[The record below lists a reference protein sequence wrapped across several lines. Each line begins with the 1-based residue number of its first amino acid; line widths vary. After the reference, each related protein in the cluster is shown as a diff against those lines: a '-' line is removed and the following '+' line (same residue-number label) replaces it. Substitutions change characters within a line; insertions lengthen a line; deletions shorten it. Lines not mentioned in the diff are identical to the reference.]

1 MGFFS
6 NLKKKARK
14 SIRTGVA
21 PVMPRRGGLL
31 GGMPQTKPLITDMR
45 FRGRMPQKF
54 TGLSGLF
61 RRLQEQL
68 RNQQM
73 RAPQPI
79 PERMPVPPAPTPA
92 SSFMPE
98 GMTEDFAKRVAD
110 AGIDLSDT
118 ASYLYSPAGF
128 NRGQSLIPMP
138 KAVGPNPDYV
148 PPAVAPDMIPNLDLG
163 MPVMPEERMA
173 PPLMNQMEGD
183 PRMMMAAGGPL
194 MGRAANISRQVLR
207 DKRGTNKFFPDRF
220 GNVPPISDRIL
231 GSPGRGQPGG
241 LTYGARD
248 LNRIRNTE
256 DAIMAG
262 GGLGVAGMI
271 DATNMFSEPASMD
284 NISFMSPEAMGTDL
298 ANLRVGIDKVID
310 LAKNKASEMGADI
323 NEYVDRTR
331 SAYDQQMEN
340 QRMQE
345 LDAQQ
350 GMQPFSMLMGP
361 DMPLFRPEE
370 TDPRVNRMIE
380 SGRGRTVSDMDR
392 ESLDDILSDLEKKN

>member
-6 NLKKKARK
+6 KLRKKVRGQ
-14 SIRTGVA
+14 IA

-45 FRGRMPQKF
+45 FRGRMPQRF

-79 PERMPVPPAPTPA
+79 PERMPVSNVPSFNPTIFGQPIRRDMDF
-92 SSFMPE
+92 SQMPQISPE
-98 GMTEDFAKRVAD
+98 DMRNLQIPTE
-110 AGIDLSDT
+110 
-118 ASYLYSPAGF
+118 
-128 NRGQSLIPMP
+128 
-138 KAVGPNPDYV
+138 
-148 PPAVAPDMIPNLDLG
+148 

-173 PPLMNQMEGD
+173 PPLMNQMQGQ
-183 PRMMMAAGGPL
+183 PRMMMAVGGPL

-256 DAIMAG
+256 NAIMAG

-271 DATNMFSEPASMD
+271 DSTNMFSEPASMD

>member
-6 NLKKKARK
+6 RIKNKAR
-14 SIRTGVA
+14 RQVA
-21 PVMPRRGGLL
+21 PVMPMPPRKTMENAPRAMDEDRMIRGPGLNPREERTIEGIPISQLPFNPRMPGKLFPFPRIPKSKKRGGLAA
-31 GGMPQTKPLITDMR
+31 II
-45 FRGRMPQKF
+45 
-54 TGLSGLF
+54 

-73 RAPQPI
+73 PQPI
-79 PERMPVPPAPTPA
+79 PERMPISNAP
-92 SSFMPE
+92 SFNPTIFGQPIGNMDFSQMPQISPE
-98 GMTEDFAKRVAD
+98 DMRNLQIPTE
-110 AGIDLSDT
+110 
-118 ASYLYSPAGF
+118 
-128 NRGQSLIPMP
+128 
-138 KAVGPNPDYV
+138 
-148 PPAVAPDMIPNLDLG
+148 
-163 MPVMPEERMA
+163 MPVMSEERMA
-173 PPLMNQMEGD
+173 PPVMNQMQGE
-183 PRMMMAAGGPL
+183 PRMMMAAGGASVA
-194 MGRAANISRQVLR
+194 GRALSQRFKNPSKAVLGV
-207 DKRGTNKFFPDRF
+207 RGRNLPDRMMP
-220 GNVPPISDRIL
+220 GIGDRIL

-256 DAIMAG
+256 NAIMAG

-271 DATNMFSEPASMD
+271 DATNMFSEPASVD

-298 ANLRVGIDKVID
+298 ANLRVGIDRVID
-310 LAKNKASEMGADI
+310 LARNKASEMGADI

-345 LDAQQ
+345 LDAEQ
-350 GMQPFSMLMGP
+350 GMQPFSLLMGP

-370 TDPRVNRMIE
+370 TDPRVDRMIG
-380 SGRGRTVSDMDR
+380 SGMGSS

>member
-1 MGFFS
+1 MGFF
-6 NLKKKARK
+6 NKLRKKVRGQ
-14 SIRTGVA
+14 IA
-21 PVMPRRGGLL
+21 PVMP
-31 GGMPQTKPLITDMR
+31 M
-45 FRGRMPQKF
+45 
-54 TGLSGLF
+54 
-61 RRLQEQL
+61 
-68 RNQQM
+68 
-73 RAPQPI
+73 APQP
-79 PERMPVPPAPTPA
+79 MP
-92 SSFMPE
+92 
-98 GMTEDFAKRVAD
+98 RV
-110 AGIDLSDT
+110 
-118 ASYLYSPAGF
+118 
-128 NRGQSLIPMP
+128 
-138 KAVGPNPDYV
+138 
-148 PPAVAPDMIPNLDLG
+148 
-163 MPVMPEERMA
+163 PVMPQRPRMPEA
-173 PPLMNQMEGD
+173 LPPRRGPMNRGIPSLMNQMQGE
-183 PRMMMAAGGPL
+183 PRMMMAVGGPL
-194 MGRAANISRQVLR
+194 MGRAANLSRQVLSR
-207 DKRGTNKFFPDRF
+207 NAGRNLPDRMMP
-220 GNVPPISDRIL
+220 GIGDRIL

-271 DATNMFSEPASMD
+271 DATNMFSEPASVD

-298 ANLRVGIDKVID
+298 ANLRVGIDRVID
-310 LAKNKASEMGADI
+310 LARNKASEMGADI
-323 NEYVDRTR
+323 NEYVDRTK

-345 LDAQQ
+345 LDAEQ

>member
-6 NLKKKARK
+6 KLRKKVRGQ
-14 SIRTGVA
+14 IA

-68 RNQQM
+68 RNKQM
-73 RAPQPI
+73 PVVDTRSFP
-79 PERMPVPPAPTPA
+79 RMP
-92 SSFMPE
+92 
-98 GMTEDFAKRVAD
+98 
-110 AGIDLSDT
+110 
-118 ASYLYSPAGF
+118 
-128 NRGQSLIPMP
+128 
-138 KAVGPNPDYV
+138 V

-173 PPLMNQMEGD
+173 PPLMNQMQGQ
-183 PRMMMAAGGPL
+183 PRMMMAVGGPL

-256 DAIMAG
+256 NAIMAG

-271 DATNMFSEPASMD
+271 DSTNMFSEPASMD

>member
-1 MGFFS
+1 
-6 NLKKKARK
+6 
-14 SIRTGVA
+14 
-21 PVMPRRGGLL
+21 
-31 GGMPQTKPLITDMR
+31 MPQPIPRAEIDISALEPLPMGDMR

-68 RNQQM
+68 RNQQI
-73 RAPQPI
+73 PQPI
-79 PERMPVPPAPTPA
+79 PERMPVSNAP
-92 SSFMPE
+92 SFNPTIFGQPIGNMDFSQMPQ
-98 GMTEDFAKRVAD
+98 
-110 AGIDLSDT
+110 IS
-118 ASYLYSPAGF
+118 
-128 NRGQSLIPMP
+128 
-138 KAVGPNPDYV
+138 
-148 PPAVAPDMIPNLDLG
+148 
-163 MPVMPEERMA
+163 PEERMA
-173 PPLMNQMEGD
+173 PFVMNQMQGQ
-183 PRMMMAAGGPL
+183 PRMMMSVGGPSVV
-194 MGRAANISRQVLR
+194 GRALSQRFKNPSKAVLGV
-207 DKRGTNKFFPDRF
+207 RGRNLPDRMMP
-220 GNVPPISDRIL
+220 GIGDRIL

-256 DAIMAG
+256 NGIMAG

-298 ANLRVGIDKVID
+298 ANLRVGIDRVID
-310 LAKNKASEMGADI
+310 LARNKASEIGADI

-350 GMQPFSMLMGP
+350 GMRPFSMLMGP

-370 TDPRVNRMIE
+370 TDPRVDRMIE
-380 SGRGRTVSDMDR
+380 SGRGRTISNMDR
-392 ESLDDILSDLEKKN
+392 DYLDDILSDLEKKN

>member
-1 MGFFS
+1 MGFF
-6 NLKKKARK
+6 NKLRKKVRGQ
-14 SIRTGVA
+14 IA
-21 PVMPRRGGLL
+21 PVMP
-31 GGMPQTKPLITDMR
+31 M
-45 FRGRMPQKF
+45 
-54 TGLSGLF
+54 
-61 RRLQEQL
+61 
-68 RNQQM
+68 
-73 RAPQPI
+73 APQP
-79 PERMPVPPAPTPA
+79 MP
-92 SSFMPE
+92 
-98 GMTEDFAKRVAD
+98 RV
-110 AGIDLSDT
+110 
-118 ASYLYSPAGF
+118 
-128 NRGQSLIPMP
+128 
-138 KAVGPNPDYV
+138 
-148 PPAVAPDMIPNLDLG
+148 
-163 MPVMPEERMA
+163 PVMPQRPRMPEA
-173 PPLMNQMEGD
+173 LPPRRGPMNRGIPGLMNQMQGQ
-183 PRMMMAAGGPL
+183 PRMMMAVGGPL
-194 MGRAANISRQVLR
+194 MGRAANLSRQVLSR
-207 DKRGTNKFFPDRF
+207 NAGRNLPDRMMP
-220 GNVPPISDRIL
+220 GIGDRIL

-271 DATNMFSEPASMD
+271 DSTNMFSEPASMD

>member
-6 NLKKKARK
+6 NLKNKAR
-14 SIRTGVA
+14 RQVA
-21 PVMPRRGGLL
+21 PVMPRREGLL

-68 RNQQM
+68 RNQQF
-73 RAPQPI
+73 PQPMQELRAGEI
-79 PERMPVPPAPTPA
+79 MPDGPVLDRRPSPRMPAPPIAVPP
-92 SSFMPE
+92 S
-98 GMTEDFAKRVAD
+98 V
-110 AGIDLSDT
+110 
-118 ASYLYSPAGF
+118 
-128 NRGQSLIPMP
+128 
-138 KAVGPNPDYV
+138 
-148 PPAVAPDMIPNLDLG
+148 IPNLDLG

-173 PPLMNQMEGD
+173 PPVMNQMQGQ
-183 PRMMMAAGGPL
+183 PRMMMAVGGPL
-194 MGRAANISRQVLR
+194 MSRAAAIAAKNKRIKGMADDIFGTDQQIMNI
-207 DKRGTNKFFPDRF
+207 
-220 GNVPPISDRIL
+220 
-231 GSPGRGQPGG
+231 GRGQPGG
-241 LTYGARD
+241 LTYGPQQ

-256 DAIMAG
+256 NAIMAG

-271 DATNMFSEPASMD
+271 DATNMFSEPASVD

-298 ANLRVGIDKVID
+298 ANLRVGIDRVID
-310 LAKNKASEMGADI
+310 LARNKASEMGADI

-345 LDAQQ
+345 LDAEQ

-361 DMPLFRPEE
+361 DMPLFRPEPQQRQQR
-370 TDPRVNRMIE
+370 D
-380 SGRGRTVSDMDR
+380 
-392 ESLDDILSDLEKKN
+392 SLDDILADLEKKN

>member
-1 MGFFS
+1 MGFF
-6 NLKKKARK
+6 NKLRKKVRGQ
-14 SIRTGVA
+14 IA
-21 PVMPRRGGLL
+21 PVMPMAPVKGSIRTPDNFVAPTPIIDYLPGRRPPERTIEGIPISQLPFDPRRSSPRPRPTFEELLGRGPKIKKVEKRGGLAD
-31 GGMPQTKPLITDMR
+31 II
-45 FRGRMPQKF
+45 
-54 TGLSGLF
+54 

-68 RNQQM
+68 RNQQF
-73 RAPQPI
+73 PQPMQELRAGEI
-79 PERMPVPPAPTPA
+79 MPNSPVVDRRPSPPRMP
-92 SSFMPE
+92 
-98 GMTEDFAKRVAD
+98 
-110 AGIDLSDT
+110 
-118 ASYLYSPAGF
+118 
-128 NRGQSLIPMP
+128 
-138 KAVGPNPDYV
+138 V
-148 PPAVAPDMIPNLDLG
+148 PPAVAPDIIPNLDLG

-173 PPLMNQMEGD
+173 PPVMNQMQGQ
-183 PRMMMAAGGPL
+183 PRMMMAAGGPSVV
-194 MGRAANISRQVLR
+194 GRALSQRFKNPSNAVLGV
-207 DKRGTNKFFPDRF
+207 RGRNLPDRMMP
-220 GNVPPISDRIL
+220 GIGDRIL

-256 DAIMAG
+256 DAIMVG

>member
-6 NLKKKARK
+6 NLKNKAR
-14 SIRTGVA
+14 RQVA
-21 PVMPRRGGLL
+21 PVMPRREGLL
-31 GGMPQTKPLITDMR
+31 GGRPQTKPAITDMR
-45 FRGRMPQKF
+45 FRGRMPQNF

-98 GMTEDFAKRVAD
+98 GMTEDFAKRVTD

-256 DAIMAG
+256 NAIMAG